1 VQRFL
6 EVHSQGS
13 VEPDQ
18 DGHGR
23 VTLPAMDPEPGEE
36 VFFHG
41 HPSWRSMLAFY
52 IKGFFGAVL
61 AGVIAGIVTRIAG
74 GSVSVPLVVAVV
86 LIVFVLVVVIGLVRR
101 IATTYTITNRRLTI
115 DIGLLSR
122 ALHETRL
129 ERVQN
134 VNTRQSVLERMLRVG
149 TVDFDTAGSAD
160 FDFAFRGVDDPRQI
174 VRTVDRALHELQQH
188 TPGPRV

>member
-1 VQRFL
+1 
-6 EVHSQGS
+6 
-13 VEPDQ
+13 
-18 DGHGR
+18 
-23 VTLPAMDPEPGEE
+23 MDPEPGEE

-86 LIVFVLVVVIGLVRR
+86 LIVFLVIVVTGLVRR

-134 VNTRQSVLERMLRVG
+134 VNTEQSVLERMLRVG

-160 FDFAFRGVDDPRQI
+160 FDFAFRGVDNPREI

>member
-1 VQRFL
+1 
-6 EVHSQGS
+6 
-13 VEPDQ
+13 
-18 DGHGR
+18 
-23 VTLPAMDPEPGEE
+23 MDPEPGEE

-41 HPSWRSMLAFY
+41 HPSWRSMLAFHT
-52 IKGFFGAVL
+52 KGLVAAVV
-61 AGVIAGIVTRIAG
+61 AGVIAGIATRIAS
-74 GSVSVPLVVAVV
+74 GSVSVPWVVAAV
-86 LIVFVLVVVIGLVRR
+86 LIVFVVVLLIGLVRR

-134 VNTRQSVLERMLRVG
+134 VNTQQSVIERMLRVG

-160 FDFAFRGVDDPRQI
+160 FDFAFRGVDNPREI
-174 VRTVDRALHELQQH
+174 MRTVDRALHELQQH

>member
-1 VQRFL
+1 
-6 EVHSQGS
+6 
-13 VEPDQ
+13 
-18 DGHGR
+18 
-23 VTLPAMDPEPGEE
+23 MDPEPGED

-52 IKGFFGAVL
+52 IKGFLAAVVAGA
-61 AGVIAGIVTRIAG
+61 IAGIVTRIAS

-86 LIVFVLVVVIGLVRR
+86 LVVFVVVVVTGLIRR

-115 DIGLLSR
+115 DIGLVSR

-134 VNTRQSVLERMLRVG
+134 VNTRQSMLERVLRVG

-160 FDFAFRGVDDPRQI
+160 FDFAFRGVGNPREI
-174 VRTVDRALHELQQH
+174 VRPVDRALHELQH
-188 TPGPRV
+188 SAGPRV